1 MERIPHR
8 VEIMHKRGRYAVHV
22 YNIEQEEIDV
32 FNYGSDLL
40 GALIRAQKIQD
51 RECNPPTPCV
61 SIVGFPNKHPNQ
73 TTLDDI

>member
-1 MERIPHR
+1 MDDKPNRI
-8 VEIMHKRGRYAVHV
+8 EIMLHRGRYSVHV
-22 YNIEQEEIDV
+22 FSFDGDELDV

-51 RECNPPTPCV
+51 KECRSPTPCV
-61 SIVGFPNKHPNQ
+61 SLIGFPHKHPNQ